1 MIEKIIFGGIYEH
14 NSNLEKYLPR
24 YYERLNDQKQGYWFP
39 VRVVK
44 EDGSDDIYMV
54 DTYQFEMPYEYQKD
68 YDKMVEFLKSLG
80 EPTNNSHYPN
90 SYYAN
95 MPFDYYYSARVLIT
109 ESSIEAFDLL
119 VNLEDCIVVREEEA
133 RYYDKEDVFR
143 RVKFWNYHNSRN
155 GVILK
160 KKSAK
165 LNYELKIMNLINDA
179 LSNRG
184 INAIYDYYV
193 DNVLECVKDANESSS
208 YYDKNRVE
216 YLLKLKKYLDR
227 VSKNYYIYEK
237 KIREELG
244 L

>member
-1 MIEKIIFGGIYEH
+1 MIEKIVFGGIYKH
-14 NSNLEKYLPR
+14 NSNLKKHLPR
-24 YYERLNDQKQGYWFP
+24 YYEYLNDQKQGYWFP

-44 EDGSDDIYMV
+44 EDGSDNIYMV
-54 DTYQFEMPYEYQKD
+54 DTYQFDMPYEYQKD

-80 EPTNNSHYPN
+80 EANNN
-90 SYYAN
+90 LRYAN
-95 MPFDYYYSARVLIT
+95 TPFNYYYSARVEIT
-109 ESSIEAFDLL
+109 KDSIEAFDLL

-133 RYYDKEDVFR
+133 RYYDEEDIFR
-143 RVKFWNYHNSRN
+143 YISFWNYHNSGR

-160 KKSAK
+160 KKLAK
-165 LNYELKIMNLINDA
+165 INYELKIGNLINDA

-184 INAIYDYYV
+184 INAISDYHV
-193 DNVLECVKDANESSS
+193 NNVLECAKDANESGSC
-208 YYDKNRVE
+208 YDRGRVE

-227 VSKNYYIYEK
+227 VSKNYYRYEK